1 MFNLYCYLLNI
12 IYLYTQIKTSKM
24 ATKKATLTKDKIVSM
39 YMDYTLEHNAKP
51 TNVYHFAKKNDF
63 TESEFYEFFGTLD
76 VIEKTIFEMF
86 FTKTIDLLD
95 KNPDYEGYDMKSKML
110 SFYFTFFEML
120 TANRSYVVM
129 TLKQHQNQ
137 LKNLAILSDLRK
149 NFKGFVSEIITDE
162 YRTTNEQFQDFQE
175 KATKE
180 SFWFQFL
187 LTMKFWIDDTS
198 AKFEK
203 TDIYI
208 EKSVKVSFE
217 LMNVAPIDSLLD
229 FGKFIFK
236 EKIYQK

>member
-1 MFNLYCYLLNI
+1 
-12 IYLYTQIKTSKM
+12 M
-24 ATKKATLTKDKIVSM
+24 ATKKEVLTKEKIVSL

-51 TNVYHFAKKNDF
+51 TNIYHFAKKYDF
-63 TESEFYEFFGTLD
+63 TEAEFYNFFGNLEI
-76 VIEKTIFEMF
+76 IEKEIFEMF
-86 FTKTIDLLD
+86 FTKTKDLLD
-95 KNPDYEGYDMKSKML
+95 KNEEYANYDMKNKLL

-129 TLKQHQNQ
+129 SLKQHKNQ
-137 LKNLAILSDLRK
+137 LKNVMILSTLRK
-149 NFKGFVSEIITDE
+149 HFKGFVAEIITED
-162 YRTTNEQFQDFQE
+162 YRTTTERFQEFQE
-175 KATKE
+175 KATTE

-187 LTMKFWIDDTS
+187 LTMKFWMEDSS

-217 LMNVAPIDSLLD
+217 LMNVAPLDSLLD

-236 EKIYQK
+236 EKIYNKN